1 MGGGGYCHR
10 GSRFPHHEVQGRVYE
25 TFLGLLF
32 LIGSWPCFCWYNFK
46 YAHAAPQ
53 SQFTLINFQWLLFN
67 SQEWVIYQS
76 VFYVSGASSCPDSGT
91 RSSSN
96 LKIES
101 KAAYKRES
109 FRVRHKLKKTL
120 FARHRHDIEP
130 LRVRHGLIS
139 TLNSCSPSWLC
150 LRMWPMSKASD
161 KTALTR
167 RLRQTPLSF
176 RCGQTSGYRN
186 LYYPVSHTL
195 TLL

>member
-1 MGGGGYCHR
+1 MTDGGRCYR
-10 GSRFPHHEVQGRVYE
+10 RSRFPHHEVQGRVYQ

-46 YAHAAPQ
+46 YAHAALQ

-76 VFYVSGASSCPDSGT
+76 VLYVSSASSCTDSGT
-91 RSSSN
+91 QSSSN

-101 KAAYKRES
+101 KAAYKREL
-109 FRVRHKLKKTL
+109 FRARQKLKKHCL
-120 FARHRHDIEP
+120 PDIEP
-130 LRVRHGLIS
+130 LRVRHVLIS
-139 TLNSCSPSWLC
+139 TLNSCSSSWLR
-150 LRMWPMSKASD
+150 LRRWPMSRASD
-161 KTALTR
+161 KTALTL

-176 RCGQTSGYRN
+176 RCGWTSGYRN
-186 LYYPVSHTL
+186 LYYPVRHTF